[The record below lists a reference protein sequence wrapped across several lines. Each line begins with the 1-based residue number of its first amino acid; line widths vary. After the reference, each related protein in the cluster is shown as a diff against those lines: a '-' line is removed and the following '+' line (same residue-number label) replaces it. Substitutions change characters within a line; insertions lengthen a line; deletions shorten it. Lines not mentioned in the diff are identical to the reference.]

1 MTSENLATA
10 ASRMTTVEELEA
22 AIGRPGAAIML
33 KQLDHLGE
41 GCETI
46 LAHSPFAGCGYR
58 TADRTWHSTFVGGS
72 PGFLHARSPT
82 QISFALPANA
92 PAPAIDHG
100 ISFVIL
106 LPGIG
111 ETLRLNGIVAA
122 TERRE
127 TVVRI
132 NEVYVHCG
140 RCVFRSKLW
149 QPRPVRAAPPAPAM
163 TEGPLARPDIADFL
177 ARAPFLILTTG
188 DAAGGSD
195 TSPRGDHPGFAHIV
209 DGHTILLPDRNG
221 NKRADTARN
230 LLQEPDLALAALVPG
245 RTDVLQLRGTAS
257 LTNDPALLEPL
268 SLRGN
273 LPQAALL
280 IDVTNAEL
288 VASEAIERSRLWHP
302 EAHVDRA
309 EVPDLMALA
318 VKHAS
323 LGTAAGAPPGFLLAF
338 LARFPKLIRFG
349 INRGYRSQLDDE
361 GYADSAVA
369 PDRPLRTVR
378 VSEIRR
384 ETPQAVTVALEDGA
398 RFDFR
403 PGQFFTLVADL
414 DGKPVRRAYSASG
427 VPGKKR
433 LEVTVKRVGD
443 GRFSSYL
450 HDRLQVGDR
459 LSVRGPSGSFRPDPR
474 ADLVLI
480 AAGSGITPMMSVLR
494 TRLSRPGRSRISLL
508 YASRSEEETIFAA
521 QLARLRRRHPRRLRI
536 THVLSRP
543 DSGWTGER
551 GRIDE
556 ELLRRWLGDASPTA
570 EYCVCGPEPL
580 MAMAR
585 GVVAGLGVPEG
596 RFHEERYTSGAA
608 DPADMST
615 EQQEMVV
622 ENVGSATVEPG
633 ATLLD
638 AGLAAGLPMPY
649 SCTVGN
655 CGECLVRLR
664 SGEVATKQP
673 NCLTPRQRADGY
685 VLACVS
691 CPRSAVVIDIEDDPR

>member
-1 MTSENLATA
+1 MTSENLATL

-33 KQLDHLGE
+33 KQLDRLDE

-58 TADRTWHSTFVGGS
+58 TADGARHSTFVGGA
-72 PGFLHARSPT
+72 PGFLHVRSPA
-82 QISFALPANA
+82 QISFALPADA

-106 LPGIG
+106 LPGVG

-122 TERRE
+122 TNGRE
-127 TVVRI
+127 TAVNVKEAYI
-132 NEVYVHCG
+132 HCG

-149 QPRPVRAAPPAPAM
+149 QPRPVHAAQSTPSIGN
-163 TEGPLARPDIADFL
+163 GPLTRPGIANFL
-177 ARAPFLILTTG
+177 VRAPFLVLTTG

-195 TSPRGDHPGFAHIV
+195 TSPRGDQPGFAQIV
-209 DGHTILLPDRNG
+209 DGRTILLPDRNG

-230 LLQEPDLALAALVPG
+230 LLQDPNIALAALVPG

-268 SLRGN
+268 FLRGN
-273 LPQAALL
+273 IPQAALL
-280 IDVTNAEL
+280 IDVTHAEL

-302 EAHVDRA
+302 EAHVDRI

-323 LGTAAGAPPGFLLAF
+323 LGTAAGAPPGFLFTL
-338 LARFPKLIRFG
+338 LPRFPKLIRFI
-349 INRGYRSQLDDE
+349 INRGYRSQLHDE
-361 GYADSAVA
+361 GYADSA
-369 PDRPLRTVR
+369 PELERPLRTVR
-378 VSEIRR
+378 VAEIRR
-384 ETPQAVTVALEDGA
+384 ETPRAVTVALEDGA

-403 PGQFFTLVADL
+403 PGQFFTLIADL
-414 DGKPVRRAYSASG
+414 DGRPVRRAYSASS
-427 VPGKKR
+427 VPGTRR
-433 LEVTVKRVGD
+433 LEVTVKRVDD
-443 GRFSSYL
+443 GRFSAYL

-459 LSVRGPSGSFRPDPR
+459 LSVRGPSGSFHADPR

-521 QLARLRRRHPRRLRI
+521 QLARLQRRHPRRLRI

-543 DSGWTGER
+543 DSSWTGER
-551 GRIDE
+551 GRIDAD
-556 ELLRRWLGDASPTA
+556 LLRRWLGTASSKA

-580 MAMAR
+580 MATAR
-585 GVVAGLGVPEG
+585 EVVAELGVPDG
-596 RFHEERYTSGAA
+596 RFHEERYTSGAV

-615 EQQEMVV
+615 ERQEMVV
-622 ENVGSATVEPG
+622 ENVGTATVEPG
-633 ATLLD
+633 DTLLD

-664 SGEVATKQP
+664 SGDVAMKQP
-673 NCLTPRQRADGY
+673 NCLTAQQLADGY
-685 VLACVS
+685 VLACVG
-691 CPRSAVVIDIEDDPR
+691 CPRSAVVVELEDD